1 MNSKK
6 IMLILLLL
14 LFLLFCLFYYVFTSK
29 KDPDFIDENNTKE
42 LIKKEELKKDENI
55 SILTSSTSDIK
66 SKTSN
71 FDDKRLKKE
80 QNLSTK
86 LEDKGSELKN
96 EYESF
101 LARSRLDK
109 SLAEPRY
116 DVYVLDSKALSKEE
130 RDLVIDIRKTL
141 SLRGAYFTYSLFV
154 EKLADEKLRLYIF
167 NTSLLDNKIFEK
179 IKPNALP
186 NMLFKFNQHS
196 VLSIKNSFYMRDF
209 KSFLGQDAKIRAMHI
224 SGYTDENGSKAYN
237 YALGLKRSAAVA
249 SEFLRQVAKIRLDSH
264 GKDLL
269 LSKNSYE
276 NRCASIVFM

>member
-42 LIKKEELKKDENI
+42 LIEKEELKKDENI
-55 SILTSSTSDIK
+55 STLTSSTSDIK

-71 FDDKRLKKE
+71 FDDKRVKKE

-249 SEFLRQVAKIRLDSH
+249 SEFLRQVAKIRLDSY

>member
-209 KSFLGQDAKIRAMHI
+209 KSFLGQEAKIRAMHI

-249 SEFLRQVAKIRLDSH
+249 SEF
-264 GKDLL
+264 
-269 LSKNSYE
+269 
-276 NRCASIVFM
+276 